1 MDGGGP
7 SAASRPATPP
17 RTAPPHRDPRRHRAG
32 TLGDT
37 EWGPS
42 GAKGR
47 DPSGHRAGTLGNTG
61 QGPSGTPGRDSAA
74 PGSDL
79 VHPELSREKPRL
91 QPLSRTVSSGDVTE
105 RWGCH

>member
-32 TLGDT
+32 TLG
-37 EWGPS
+37 G
-42 GAKGR
+42 KGQGSFGTPGG
-47 DPSGHRAGTLGNTG
+47 DPREHWAGTLGDTG
-61 QGPSGTPGRDSAA
+61 QGPSGTPSRDSAA

-105 RWGCH
+105 PWVCH